1 MEQTILVVDDE
12 REIADLVEVY
22 LKNEGFPVLK
32 AYTAAEALEII
43 AQKEL
48 SLAILDV
55 MLPDMDGFTLCQKI
69 RESHLYPI
77 LMLSAKVEDMDKIMG
92 LTLGADDYITKPFS
106 PLELVARVKTQ
117 LRRYTR
123 YNTADPREQER
134 NEHDFRGLF
143 ICQDSHQCTLNGE
156 DLTLTPIEFNIL
168 WYLCEHRGKVVSS
181 EELFEAVWKEKYMDG
196 NNTVMAHIA
205 RLREKMKEPSR
216 KPKFIKTVWGW
227 GIPLSKRRL
236 LWPPRRK
243 RHNQISQQILIRYVF
258 SVLGMIGGLV
268 LLFFLGWVFCRLFI
282 WQPHEPLYRLLKA
295 LEDTAMFWGSGV
307 VLLGVFLLTYR
318 SISKPLDYLDE
329 VIEAAEELA
338 HPADTPIRLSPP
350 LESIQDELNIVREG
364 ALRSAM
370 YAKEAEQRKN
380 DLIVYLAHDLKTPLT
395 SVIGYLSLLRDEPQ
409 ISPEM
414 RAKYTGIALEKA
426 ERLEALI
433 NEFFEI
439 TRFNLTQLS
448 LRLEEVNLTRLLEQV
463 TFEFQPILAE
473 KGLSLSLQFTPDVI
487 LACDPEKLER
497 VFDNLLRNAV
507 NYSNPNTPIGVT
519 MLKEKDTVI
528 VSVENQG
535 RTIPQDK
542 LDQIFEQFFR
552 LDSSRSSSSGGA
564 GLGLAIAK
572 EIVERHNGII
582 RAQSAK
588 ERITF
593 TVTLPLT
600 QPRSS

>member
-1 MEQTILVVDDE
+1 M
-12 REIADLVEVY
+12 
-22 LKNEGFPVLK
+22 
-32 AYTAAEALEII
+32 
-43 AQKEL
+43 
-48 SLAILDV
+48 
-55 MLPDMDGFTLCQKI
+55 
-69 RESHLYPI
+69 
-77 LMLSAKVEDMDKIMG
+77 
-92 LTLGADDYITKPFS
+92 
-106 PLELVARVKTQ
+106 
-117 LRRYTR
+117 
-123 YNTADPREQER
+123 
-134 NEHDFRGLF
+134 
-143 ICQDSHQCTLNGE
+143 
-156 DLTLTPIEFNIL
+156 
-168 WYLCEHRGKVVSS
+168 
-181 EELFEAVWKEKYMDG
+181 
-196 NNTVMAHIA
+196 
-205 RLREKMKEPSR
+205 
-216 KPKFIKTVWGW
+216 
-227 GIPLSKRRL
+227 SKRRL

-409 ISPEM
+409 IYPEM

-433 NEFFEI
+433 NEFFKI

-519 MLKEKDTVI
+519 MLKEKDAVI

>member
-205 RLREKMKEPSR
+205 RLREKMKEP
-216 KPKFIKTVWGW
+216 
-227 GIPLSKRRL
+227 
-236 LWPPRRK
+236 RRK

-370 YAKEAEQRKN
+370 YAKEGEQRKN

-519 MLKEKDTVI
+519 MLKEKDAVI

-535 RTIPQDK
+535 RTISQDK

>member
-1 MEQTILVVDDE
+1 M
-12 REIADLVEVY
+12 
-22 LKNEGFPVLK
+22 
-32 AYTAAEALEII
+32 
-43 AQKEL
+43 
-48 SLAILDV
+48 
-55 MLPDMDGFTLCQKI
+55 
-69 RESHLYPI
+69 
-77 LMLSAKVEDMDKIMG
+77 
-92 LTLGADDYITKPFS
+92 
-106 PLELVARVKTQ
+106 
-117 LRRYTR
+117 
-123 YNTADPREQER
+123 
-134 NEHDFRGLF
+134 
-143 ICQDSHQCTLNGE
+143 
-156 DLTLTPIEFNIL
+156 
-168 WYLCEHRGKVVSS
+168 
-181 EELFEAVWKEKYMDG
+181 
-196 NNTVMAHIA
+196 
-205 RLREKMKEPSR
+205 
-216 KPKFIKTVWGW
+216 
-227 GIPLSKRRL
+227 SKRRL

-463 TFEFQPILAE
+463 TFDFQPILAE

-593 TVTLPLT
+593 TARSPLCFFLILFAKPLCQIRNFLAESMEGVPLCFLMERSKKPLT
-600 QPRSS
+600 NTPKGYIIKIPLGGIYKEVLQMEDKTCCCHKTKERTEEEVKKLLNRLSRIEGQIRGIRGMVEKNAYCTDILVQSAAVSAAMNAFNRDLLANHIRTCVVTDIRDGKEDVIDELVLTLQKLMK